1 MKDIFLGFLFIII
14 GIFLLV
20 FTYKNPAVQ
29 IKSADLKGY
38 LGGIGFIILGV
49 LTVLGLI

>member
-1 MKDIFLGFLFIII
+1 MKDVFLGFLFIIL
-14 GIFLLV
+14 GIFLLI

-38 LGGIGFIILGV
+38 LGGIGFVILGILIV
-49 LTVLGLI
+49 LRLI